1 MTRAEVFAAI
11 DLERERQAIMWSRPH
26 DWGHGDCSSDYVP
39 ATVKTAC
46 LTEECGEV
54 ARAVLERDG
63 DTLATELIQV
73 AAIAVAWLEGDT
85 CTF

>member
-1 MTRAEVFAAI
+1 MTRSEVFAAI
-11 DLERERQAIMWSRPH
+11 SLERDRQAAIWNRPH
-26 DWGHGDCSSDYVP
+26 RWGNGDCSSADVG
-39 ATVKTAC
+39 AIVKTAC

-63 DTLATELIQV
+63 DQLATELIQV